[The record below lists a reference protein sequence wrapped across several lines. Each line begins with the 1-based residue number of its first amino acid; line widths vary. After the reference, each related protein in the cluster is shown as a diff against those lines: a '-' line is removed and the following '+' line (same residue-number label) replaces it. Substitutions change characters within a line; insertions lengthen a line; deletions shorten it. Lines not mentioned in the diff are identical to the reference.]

1 MRPLSTESEV
11 YYSPETRERIAANL
25 HGVVPTADVDIIEV
39 APVIRGGPGSGHF
52 GHEGRPG
59 EVGGSLPG
67 DFHSAVGALPSG
79 IDEEA
84 MKVAMNN
91 IPVGPKDAAWLEDWF
106 ADATYV
112 VDPTQNESLV
122 GPSGIAY
129 GVAGMGGHDA
139 AGSEALTK
147 LGQAKLEAGEVPP
160 ITTTV
165 FDGSELAIELFDE
178 TVGPE
183 QDGWDRDENGTLAFQ
198 FITHMAGEAFPI
210 RLTVEKQEDGK
221 YAIITRSNRGSV
233 RFDMLSSRIGSAQEI
248 AGSDRFAHFES
259 EEKAKQYMEAL
270 AFGKASTFTID
281 VIGSGEGTRSYM
293 FARVPPEA
301 LEAVGLDPSKN
312 IVPEYN
318 WTDSHVPPILAST
331 EEDAAE
337 QLVKYVEGRT
347 SQSADRSFA
356 MSGTGNITGE
366 DAILAMGFLRISR
379 TGGERGP
386 DVGISWNAAAG
397 LTDAQRRVA
406 VKVAK
411 DTVERD
417 GRMAFERSG
426 AYEPT
431 RQRFGNRVQG
441 LFLHLPDNHFTS
453 TLQGKSLALR
463 SHDGI
468 PAWAQRVLIQRGGPG
483 SGHHG
488 HAGRPGEVGGS
499 QPGDF
504 HSAPIDNSRFRR
516 GSGVYPC
523 KSCGK
528 MTRATGFSEE
538 NVDLCAYCYEESGL
552 ENALQ
557 DGDITEAEF
566 DKQIDQLRT
575 LHHRDEQGKPLPEPV
590 KEKRPRKP
598 RPKLP
603 TLEPQKVGDYYFG
616 NAADGGGG
624 IYATEHGDIT
634 EGTRRIGF
642 MPGWPQSYPAKARI
656 RPSAKGGFNLTLEQ
670 GYNKWGGGYY
680 ESLPEAAEAGASWL
694 AATRN
699 GKAPSDA
706 ADELVK
712 RGGPG
717 SGHRGHEG
725 REGERGGSS
734 PGDRLPKD
742 RGEQMKQA
750 KQDFQ
755 SEPPK
760 KREPVGAVASHI
772 GPGYRV
778 NLTAEA
784 FSKYRPAVSAALE
797 WAAREFKQMFGGQ
810 VEGVTIHDDPVAFVE
825 ANIPEMYAETMA
837 KLGEKDK
844 REVEAGLRED
854 FGRSLASYNSE
865 TKQVLVNVGK
875 HIQPDGALDTEGVM
889 ASATHEF
896 VHWATFGSGR
906 DEIWKEVKVPR
917 AFKDIFRG
925 SYGESLIKQEYVARV
940 VSSEMRGSD
949 MLTMPGDTEALA
961 MTEQDH
967 KNARVLMDK
976 ISNAFVAP
984 NLEMPTTLRASPEQ
998 LVDVTVP
1005 DGLGNFWGRAVPESE
1020 LDSLPAGSTVNAIY
1034 AMLKGEEAFEEGR
1047 TIRPDIL
1054 SLNWLDETDPARHPV
1069 RAQITKK
1076 PRLDDVTMAV
1086 RSQDNVLER
1095 VLDTIGGALRE
1106 LMGMKHG

>member
-1 MRPLSTESEV
+1 
-11 YYSPETRERIAANL
+11 
-25 HGVVPTADVDIIEV
+25 
-39 APVIRGGPGSGHF
+39 
-52 GHEGRPG
+52 
-59 EVGGSLPG
+59 
-67 DFHSAVGALPSG
+67 LPSG

-84 MKVAMNN
+84 MRVAMNN

-106 ADATYV
+106 ADQTDV

-129 GVAGMGGHDA
+129 GVAGMGGHDP

-183 QDGWDRDENGTLAFQ
+183 QDGWDRDENGTLSFQ

-210 RLTVEKQEDGK
+210 RLTVEKQDDGK

-233 RFDMLSSRIGSAQEI
+233 RFDMLASRVGSAQEI

-259 EEKAKQYMEAL
+259 EEKAKQFMEAL
-270 AFGKASTFTID
+270 VFGKASTFTID
-281 VIGSGEGTRSYM
+281 VIGSGEGTRSYF

-318 WTDSHVPPILAST
+318 WTDAHVPPILAST

-356 MSGTGNITGE
+356 MSGGAAGNITGE

-379 TGGERGP
+379 MGGERGP

-431 RQRFGNRVQG
+431 RQRFGNRVSG
-441 LFLHLPDNHFTS
+441 VVPPFPDNYFTS

-468 PAWAQRVLIQRGGPG
+468 PAWAERVLIQRGGPG
-483 SGHHG
+483 SGH
-488 HAGRPGEVGGS
+488 
-499 QPGDF
+499 F
-504 HSAPIDNSRFRR
+504 
-516 GSGVYPC
+516 
-523 KSCGK
+523 K
-528 MTRATGFSEE
+528 
-538 NVDLCAYCYEESGL
+538 
-552 ENALQ
+552 
-557 DGDITEAEF
+557 
-566 DKQIDQLRT
+566 
-575 LHHRDEQGKPLPEPV
+575 
-590 KEKRPRKP
+590 
-598 RPKLP
+598 
-603 TLEPQKVGDYYFG
+603 
-616 NAADGGGG
+616 
-624 IYATEHGDIT
+624 
-634 EGTRRIGF
+634 
-642 MPGWPQSYPAKARI
+642 
-656 RPSAKGGFNLTLEQ
+656 
-670 GYNKWGGGYY
+670 
-680 ESLPEAAEAGASWL
+680 
-694 AATRN
+694 
-699 GKAPSDA
+699 
-706 ADELVK
+706 
-712 RGGPG
+712 
-717 SGHRGHEG
+717 HEG

-772 GPGYRV
+772 GVGYRV

-797 WAAREFKQMFGGQ
+797 WAAREFKRVFGGQ

-825 ANIPEMYAETMA
+825 ANIPEMYAESMA

-844 REVEAGLRED
+844 REVEAGIRED
-854 FGRSLASYNSE
+854 HSRLRAAYNPL

-875 HIQPDGALDTEGVM
+875 HIEPGGALDTEGVM

-917 AFKDIFRG
+917 AFKDIFRPR
-925 SYGESLIKQEYVARV
+925 YGESLIKQEYVARV

-961 MTEQDH
+961 MSEQDH
-967 KNARVLMDK
+967 KNARILMDK
-976 ISNAFVAP
+976 ISNSFVAP
-984 NLEMPTTLRASPEQ
+984 NLEMPTTLRVSPER

-1005 DGLGNFWGRAVPESE
+1005 DGLGNFWGRAVPESQ

-1047 TIRPDIL
+1047 TIRPDVL

-1069 RAQITKK
+1069 RQQITKK
-1076 PRLDDVTMAV
+1076 PRLDDVTVAI

>member
-1 MRPLSTESEV
+1 
-11 YYSPETRERIAANL
+11 
-25 HGVVPTADVDIIEV
+25 
-39 APVIRGGPGSGHF
+39 
-52 GHEGRPG
+52 
-59 EVGGSLPG
+59 
-67 DFHSAVGALPSG
+67 
-79 IDEEA
+79 
-84 MKVAMNN
+84 
-91 IPVGPKDAAWLEDWF
+91 
-106 ADATYV
+106 
-112 VDPTQNESLV
+112 
-122 GPSGIAY
+122 
-129 GVAGMGGHDA
+129 
-139 AGSEALTK
+139 
-147 LGQAKLEAGEVPP
+147 
-160 ITTTV
+160 
-165 FDGSELAIELFDE
+165 
-178 TVGPE
+178 
-183 QDGWDRDENGTLAFQ
+183 
-198 FITHMAGEAFPI
+198 
-210 RLTVEKQEDGK
+210 
-221 YAIITRSNRGSV
+221 
-233 RFDMLSSRIGSAQEI
+233 
-248 AGSDRFAHFES
+248 
-259 EEKAKQYMEAL
+259 
-270 AFGKASTFTID
+270 
-281 VIGSGEGTRSYM
+281 M

-301 LEAVGLDPSKN
+301 LEAVDLSKN
-312 IVPEYN
+312 IVTEYN

-356 MSGTGNITGE
+356 MSGGAAGNITGE

-379 TGGERGP
+379 MGGERGP

-431 RQRFGNRVQG
+431 RQRFGNRVSG
-441 LFLHLPDNHFTS
+441 AVPPFPDNYFTS
-453 TLQGKSLALR
+453 VLQGKSLALR

-468 PAWAQRVLIQRGGPG
+468 PAWALRVLIQRGGPG
-483 SGHHG
+483 SGH
-488 HAGRPGEVGGS
+488 
-499 QPGDF
+499 F
-504 HSAPIDNSRFRR
+504 
-516 GSGVYPC
+516 
-523 KSCGK
+523 K
-528 MTRATGFSEE
+528 
-538 NVDLCAYCYEESGL
+538 
-552 ENALQ
+552 
-557 DGDITEAEF
+557 
-566 DKQIDQLRT
+566 
-575 LHHRDEQGKPLPEPV
+575 
-590 KEKRPRKP
+590 
-598 RPKLP
+598 
-603 TLEPQKVGDYYFG
+603 
-616 NAADGGGG
+616 
-624 IYATEHGDIT
+624 
-634 EGTRRIGF
+634 
-642 MPGWPQSYPAKARI
+642 
-656 RPSAKGGFNLTLEQ
+656 
-670 GYNKWGGGYY
+670 
-680 ESLPEAAEAGASWL
+680 
-694 AATRN
+694 
-699 GKAPSDA
+699 
-706 ADELVK
+706 
-712 RGGPG
+712 
-717 SGHRGHEG
+717 HEG

-772 GPGYRV
+772 GVGYRV

-797 WAAREFKQMFGGQ
+797 WAAREFKRVFGGQ

-825 ANIPEMYAETMA
+825 ANIPEMYAESMA

-844 REVEAGLRED
+844 REVEAGIRED
-854 FGRSLASYNSE
+854 HSRLRAAYNPL

-875 HIQPDGALDTEGVM
+875 HIEPGGALDTEGVM

-917 AFKDIFRG
+917 AFKDIFRPR
-925 SYGESLIKQEYVARV
+925 YGESLIKQEYVARV

-961 MTEQDH
+961 MSEQDH
-967 KNARVLMDK
+967 KNARILMDK
-976 ISNAFVAP
+976 ISNSFVAP

-1020 LDSLPAGSTVNAIY
+1020 LDALPEGSTINAIY
-1034 AMLKGEEAFEEGR
+1034 TMLKGQEAFEEGR
-1047 TIRPDIL
+1047 TIHPDIL